1 MQLSEGLKTVLLSEL
16 YIKYIDAGMINIIN
30 QDDIL
35 LEFRSLQYALFLTMF
50 VAVLGSLF
58 FFITALYIQKDK
70 ALVDLVIAGK

>member
-16 YIKYIDAGMINIIN
+16 YIKYIDAGMMNIMS

>member
-16 YIKYIDAGMINIIN
+16 YIKYIDPGMMNRN
-30 QDDIL
+30 QNDIF

-50 VAVLGSLF
+50 VAVFGSLF

>member
-16 YIKYIDAGMINIIN
+16 YIKYIDAGMINIMS

>member
-16 YIKYIDAGMINIIN
+16 YTKYIDPGMMNRN
-30 QDDIL
+30 QNDIF

-50 VAVLGSLF
+50 VAVFGSLF

>member
-1 MQLSEGLKTVLLSEL
+1 
-16 YIKYIDAGMINIIN
+16 MINIMS

>member
-16 YIKYIDAGMINIIN
+16 YTKYIDPGMMNRN
-30 QDDIL
+30 QNDIF

>member
-1 MQLSEGLKTVLLSEL
+1 MQLSEGLKTVLHSEI

>member
-16 YIKYIDAGMINIIN
+16 YIKYIDPGMMNRN
-30 QDDIL
+30 QNDIF